1 MPPIPDKYL
10 EQRILNA
17 ALDLC
22 RSRGER
28 GLTLRNV
35 ARAAGT
41 TTPTI
46 YKRFHSKEALR
57 LALARHI
64 WQELIEQ
71 IVASSRIEETYRR
84 YLRFSEAHPEE
95 YKVLMAAWAE
105 VFASERERAG
115 EIWLLDQLANRFG
128 GKPEEYVP
136 VYYALLLLC
145 HGAATFINM
154 AADER
159 VRTGLREN
167 CILAC
172 DALIQHVDI
181 LRVRT

>member
-1 MPPIPDKYL
+1 MRAQDSSCENIF
-10 EQRILNA
+10 
-17 ALDLC
+17 
-22 RSRGER
+22 SRGER

-57 LALARHI
+57 LALAKHI